1 MAPSDS
7 RLPADAII
15 HSAAFV
21 AVCRA
26 HIDMRSAEQLPTQRT
41 APRSSPSRRGL
52 PTARQRPQ
60 PAAIRADCLTTPC
73 SVAYDQKRRNIR
85 VRFDESGLHR
95 TNDHNRT
102 GRQCQARGVHH
113 PAHPQLQPNGD
124 KARNHGVSAGI
135 KARPQPLGLNI
146 LRNAPSARRAEWLRR
161 GRVGVPSL
169 PRPSRYSVAVDQ
181 ERRNAERRGP
191 RRTAHGGRAA
201 APDDRVRGNP
211 LVRWPPGE
219 PSLCGQSDD
228 APSVVGR
235 MKPSVRP
242 GLSEVWLRPCQVSD
256 AAGLDCSRLFDYSR
270 SGLDDG

>member
-1 MAPSDS
+1 LAAAYRHTTRSCLVANQMAPSDS

-73 SVAYDQKRRNIR
+73 SVAYDQKRRNLR

-201 APDDRVRGNP
+201 APDDRVRGR
-211 LVRWPPGE
+211 LSGKGLTVGRRRVGVSRACGPPAG
-219 PSLCGQSDD
+219 CQ
-228 APSVVGR
+228 AVVGAVQCWWSF
-235 MKPSVRP
+235 K
-242 GLSEVWLRPCQVSD
+242 
-256 AAGLDCSRLFDYSR
+256 RL
-270 SGLDDG
+270 